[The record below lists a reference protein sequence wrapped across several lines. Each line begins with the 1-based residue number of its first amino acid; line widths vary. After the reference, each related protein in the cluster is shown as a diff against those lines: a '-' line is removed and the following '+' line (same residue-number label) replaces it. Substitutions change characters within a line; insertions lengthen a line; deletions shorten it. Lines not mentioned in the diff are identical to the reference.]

1 MDNSSSH
8 VHDYNY
14 DYVEVV
20 VVLLLLLLLL
30 LAPLRRIALRRAGL
44 RFFAA
49 QAQEQP
55 FTPWILRPFRRPS
68 KVPFKVPLKVLYL
81 EDHGT

>member
-20 VVLLLLLLLL
+20 VLLLLLL
-30 LAPLRRIALRRAGL
+30 LAPLRRIAPRRAGL

-55 FTPWILRPFRRPS
+55 FTPWILRPFRLPS
-68 KVPFKVPLKVLYL
+68 KVPFKVRLKVLCL

>member
-20 VVLLLLLLLL
+20 VLLLLLLL
-30 LAPLRRIALRRAGL
+30 LAPLRRIAPRRAGL

-55 FTPWILRPFRRPS
+55 FTPWILRPFRLPS
-68 KVPFKVPLKVLYL
+68 KVPFKVRLKVLCL